1 MGITGKLGAS
11 AIMDNFEKLD
21 AYIPCYE
28 SYYDGSIINQALDG
42 KEDCIQVRKQ
52 LPEPTHEVDDDCLHA
67 EVMIPR
73 GNYYVWGTV
82 IRTKQDADGNLIGRA
97 NPNSFLDT
105 CHYKVKFGYVE
116 VTKITANTIA

>member
-82 IRTKQDADGNLIGRA
+82 IRTKQDADGNLIGSSS
-97 NPNSFLDT
+97 P
-105 CHYKVKFGYVE
+105 
-116 VTKITANTIA
+116 KITLFFNIYSIYFVL